1 MPRRA
6 PGRGISRAPAQLPSS
21 ALARGR
27 PVRFGPPTRTVG
39 PLTHRW
45 VQATV
50 RRWPGFRSAFPP
62 PDARPRGTG
71 QNGRGRRVTAEAV
84 DRPLR
89 TSQMMIG
96 STWGW
101 DGMGAA
107 EAMAV
112 RPQIA
117 SIAFRFESYPFHAT
131 AHLQKRTRRPFD
143 QAGFEF
149 RMPSPDALPT
159 PPVHPALLGRRCP
172 RSAGPAGARSG
183 GAGECTRAGRARRR
197 RRGAV
202 ARR

>member
-6 PGRGISRAPAQLPSS
+6 PGRGISRATAQLPSS

-39 PLTHRW
+39 SLTHRW

-50 RRWPGFRSAFPP
+50 RRWPGFLSAFLP

-101 DGMGAA
+101 DGTRRGDG
-107 EAMAV
+107 V

-117 SIAFRFESYPFHAT
+117 SNCLQVRILSPFHAT

-149 RMPSPDALPT
+149 RIPSPDALPT

-172 RSAGPAGARSG
+172 RSARPAGARSG
-183 GAGECTRAGRARRR
+183 ELVNVDALGERATVGMA
-197 RRGAV
+197 
-202 ARR
+202 